1 MPYVSASFAGVV
13 MGRPAA
19 AQRCHIGAALQLHAT
34 LSSVLLC
41 PHATKNGATA
51 HPPLQAPLLR
61 GDPAVQARVF
71 DLLYNLSV
79 HGELLYDA
87 AAEAVPEDAP
97 ALAEAGEGS
106 LGNCHPASVAVTLV
120 G

>member
-1 MPYVSASFAGVV
+1 M
-13 MGRPAA
+13 
-19 AQRCHIGAALQLHAT
+19 
-34 LSSVLLC
+34 
-41 PHATKNGATA
+41 
-51 HPPLQAPLLR
+51 
-61 GDPAVQARVF
+61 QARVF

-106 LGNCHPASVAVTLV
+106 LGNCHPASGAVTLV